1 MKSVKDYSLRIV
13 RRGFWAFTASFV
25 LAAFL
30 ILSGTGECQ
39 TPTPSGSNL
48 VGTIISKMF
57 TGAVIKDAKGE
68 QSFYRIH
75 DKLPDGSQIIKV
87 ADDHISL
94 KAADG
99 SLFTMFIL
107 HEKTESRVAGP
118 TSAPASPPVASGP
131 YRSTAPS
138 ATVSPP
144 AASGPYRST
153 TPQNPRQSRVGRRSS
168 SEPDD

>member
-1 MKSVKDYSLRIV
+1 MRSVKDHSLRIV
-13 RRGFWAFTASFV
+13 RRRFWVFAAPVV
-25 LAAFL
+25 LEAIL

-39 TPTPSGSNL
+39 TTTPSDLNL
-48 VGTIISKMF
+48 VGTIISEMF

-75 DKLPDGSQIIKV
+75 DKLPDGSQIVKI

-94 KAADG
+94 KGPDG

-107 HEKTESRVAGP
+107 HEKTESHVAGP
-118 TSAPASPPVASGP
+118 T
-131 YRSTAPS
+131 S

-144 AASGPYRST
+144 AASGLYRST
-153 TPQNPRQSRVGRRSS
+153 TAPQNPRQRRVGRHSS